1 MAELSSSGVS
11 LSARSASPSPAHT
24 TTRVKRS
31 LVWDYFSYY
40 ADSNKSVCQIEV
52 RGSACGKHISGKNP
66 TNLKQHMKCSQLPT
80 LNEYLKRDE
89 AQKKCE
95 SELQA
100 KSLKPH
106 QSTLKDVFS
115 MHAPYSRDS
124 RQYKVITRK
133 LTIFVCSSNVAYRI
147 VENFEFRDLLTTLD
161 PRYPVPG
168 RTALGKQLSC
178 VLIELKA
185 KISAHLE
192 SANKISICC
201 DVWSK
206 KGLTSS
212 YLGVTGHF
220 FPHKNNSRHTVILAV
235 RRITGSH
242 TAVNI
247 RTLLDEVLSEWG
259 MYDSK
264 LFAALTD
271 NGSNMVAAFKAHL
284 QYVTGDSDDDDDEM
298 EEMEHEICEEVKDLL
313 SMEEKDFL
321 DCEEKHDDEFI
332 CYNRISCFCHT
343 MQLVVN

>member
-1 MAELSSSGVS
+1 MAELSSSGLS
-11 LSARSASPSPAHT
+11 LSARSAPPSPAHT
-24 TTRVKRS
+24 TTKVKRS

-66 TNLKQHMKCSQLPT
+66 TNFKQHMQCSHLPT

-89 AQKKCE
+89 TQKKCQ

-124 RQYKVITRK
+124 HQYKVITRK
-133 LTIFVCSSNVAYRI
+133 LAIFVGSSNVAHCI

-206 KGLTSS
+206 KGLTLHHASVL
-212 YLGVTGHF
+212 LGIF
-220 FPHKNNSRHTVILAV
+220 SPHKNNSWHTFTLAV
-235 RRITGSH
+235 
-242 TAVNI
+242 
-247 RTLLDEVLSEWG
+247 
-259 MYDSK
+259 
-264 LFAALTD
+264 
-271 NGSNMVAAFKAHL
+271 
-284 QYVTGDSDDDDDEM
+284 
-298 EEMEHEICEEVKDLL
+298 
-313 SMEEKDFL
+313 
-321 DCEEKHDDEFI
+321 
-332 CYNRISCFCHT
+332 
-343 MQLVVN
+343 